1 MHWSDQSTTIG
12 NHKIVFLV
20 WDRQSIRASGIA
32 RHIGASLHF
41 LYTSR
46 VKHPLLFLRTLQVL
60 RKENPKIIICQS
72 PPITCPFMAM
82 IYKFLFARKSKP
94 KIIIDAHTGGISRPG
109 SKNVTKLVM
118 KRASY
123 TIVINKEQQ
132 DYLSQIYK
140 ISAVVLED
148 PIPDFTNELKSDS
161 SKKEDYP
168 AVKKSTFNIAV
179 ISSFAADEPLEEVFD
194 VASELPD
201 IHFYITGDGKYAD
214 KELLDRKSENI
225 TITGFLDISAYVR
238 LLRNVDVIMDLT
250 TDNTSV
256 VSGAFEAVALEQPL
270 IISDW
275 IPLRRCFNKGTI
287 YTNNLPNNIK
297 EAIMDSVTKKEELS
311 KEMHQLKIEKTN
323 EWSKKISKLSYIFK
337 E

>member
-1 MHWSDQSTTIG
+1 MHRSDRSRTIG

-46 VKHPLLFLRTLQVL
+46 IKHPLLFLRTLQVL
-60 RKENPKIIICQS
+60 RKEKPKIIICQS

-82 IYKFLFARKSKP
+82 MYKLLFARKSKP
-94 KIIIDAHTGGISRPG
+94 KILIDAHTGAVSRPG
-109 SKNVTKLVM
+109 SKSVTKLVM
-118 KRASY
+118 KKASSI
-123 TIVINKEQQ
+123 IVINKEQQ
-132 DYLSQIYK
+132 DYLSQYYK

-148 PIPDFTNELKSDS
+148 PIPDFSNELKFDS
-161 SKKEDYP
+161 SKREDCP
-168 AVKKSTFNIAV
+168 MVQKSTFNIAV
-179 ISSFAADEPLEEVFD
+179 ISSFASDEPLKEVFD

-201 IHFYITGDGKYAD
+201 MHFYITGDGKYAD
-214 KELLDRKSENI
+214 KDLLDQKSDNI
-225 TITGFLDISAYVR
+225 TITGFLEYGAYVR
-238 LLRNVDVIMDLT
+238 LLRDVDVIMDLT

-256 VSGAFEAVALEQPL
+256 VAGAFEAVALEQPL

-275 IPLRRCFNKGTI
+275 IPLRRCFNRGTI
-287 YTNNLPNNIK
+287 YTNNSTNDIK
-297 EAIMDSVTKKEELS
+297 EAIMKSVTKKKELS
-311 KEMHQLKIEKTN
+311 KEMHDLKIEKTK
-323 EWSKKISKLSYIFK
+323 EWSEKISKLSYIFQ